1 MDRSALEAFLADPA
15 SHGIEGPVGR
25 IETHAAIVFLAGP
38 LAYKI
43 KKPVRFPFLDFST
56 LGRRRDALARELE
69 INRRNAPTLYRRLR
83 PIVQGP
89 DGRLSFGPQDETG
102 QAGEIVEWALEMTR
116 FDETRTLD
124 RVLTRGPLS
133 PGQVTQLADM
143 AATVAAH
150 APRTDAAAWI
160 ADLGH
165 YLDQNRAAFR
175 AMPDLYP
182 SPRAEAFDRAARAAY
197 SRIHGLLEQRGRL
210 GLVRIGHGDLHAG
223 NIAMIDDR
231 PVAFDAIEFDDVIA
245 TGDVLYDT
253 GFLVMDLDERGHRA
267 AANAFLGRLVVR
279 LAADRCREAPGA
291 TLETVL
297 DQEIQGLAA
306 LPFFLAMR
314 AAIRSKVTAARIA
327 DAPAPERDR
336 LATDALGYF
345 VAAERYLEPCSPTLV
360 VVAGLSGTGKTTLA
374 RTLAPRFGAA
384 PGALHLRSD
393 VLRKVAA
400 GVTETE
406 RLSPAAYT
414 PKASADVYRLIGTSA
429 AAALAAGRSVI
440 VDAVAARAHERDAFE
455 AIARAAEAAFVG
467 LWLEAPI
474 DCRAARVEARVGD
487 ASDADA
493 AVVRSQAGYDT
504 AAPGWPAIDASETPE
519 AVLSHAEALLRRAGL
534 RLEGD
539 VSRPS

>member
-1 MDRSALEAFLADPA
+1 MDRAALEAFLADPA
-15 SHGIEGPVGR
+15 SHGVEGPVGR

-38 LAYKI
+38 RAYKI

-56 LGRRRDALARELE
+56 LDRRHDALARELE
-69 INRRNAPTLYRRLR
+69 INRRNAPSLYRRLR
-83 PIVQGP
+83 PVVRRP
-89 DGRLSFGPQDETG
+89 DGRLLFGPLDEDG
-102 QAGEIVEWALEMTR
+102 SAGEIVEWALEMAR

-124 RVLTRGPLS
+124 RVLTQDPPS
-133 PGQVTQLADM
+133 PELVAQLADM
-143 AATVAAH
+143 AAAVAAC
-150 APRTDAAAWI
+150 APPTDATAWI

-182 SPRAEAFDRAARAAY
+182 DARVEALDRAARAAY
-197 SRIHGLLEQRGRL
+197 ARIHGLLEQRGRL

-245 TGDVLYDT
+245 TGDLLYDA

-267 AANAFLGRLVVR
+267 AANAFIGRLVVL

-291 TLETVL
+291 TLETAL

-306 LPFFLAMR
+306 LPFFLSMR

-327 DAPAPERDR
+327 DAPAPERNR
-336 LATDALGYF
+336 LAAEALAYF
-345 VAAERYLEPCSPTLV
+345 AAAERYLEPCPPALV

-374 RTLAPRFGAA
+374 RALAPRFGAA

-406 RLSPAAYT
+406 RLPPAAYT
-414 PKASADVYRLIGTSA
+414 PEASAEVYRLIGTSA

-440 VDAVAARAHERDAFE
+440 VDAVAARARERDAFE
-455 AIARAAEAAFVG
+455 AIARAAEAGFVG

-474 DCRAARVEARVGD
+474 DRRAARVEARVGD

-493 AVVRSQAGYDT
+493 AVVRTQAGYDT
-504 AAPGWPAIDASETPE
+504 ATMSWPTIDASGTLET
-519 AVLSHAEALLRRAGL
+519 VLDQAEALLRGAGL